1 MVCLFDT
8 EAMQKETYCRIPE
21 LERIAI
27 CGLGLIGGSVLKS
40 LRKAG
45 YKGHVTAFDID
56 PAVAQQVCD
65 EGFANQVATSA
76 DTLFLEHDL
85 VVLCQPVGVVVQYL
99 LEHPMQIA
107 AGRAIGIDVASVKGP
122 VTEALIAGD
131 TTAHTRFVPC
141 HPIAGKASHGWAA
154 AQADLLDGKLCILTP
169 APDTPQWTIDLAV
182 GFWSLLGAR
191 TSFMAAQEHDAVYAA
206 VSHMP
211 QLLTYAYLHGLAARE
226 KTQEWLA
233 YRGTG
238 FKSFTR
244 LGSSDGRLWADIAT
258 HNAASLIEE
267 IDSVSAS
274 LALFR
279 QRLEQGQISEL
290 AEDFAKARA
299 LHASSEAAD

>member
-1 MVCLFDT
+1 
-8 EAMQKETYCRIPE
+8 MQKESHRRIHQ

-27 CGLGLIGGSVLKS
+27 CGLGLIGGSVLKA
-40 LRKAG
+40 LRAAG
-45 YKGHVTAFDID
+45 YTGHVTAFDID
-56 PAVAQQVCD
+56 PAVAQQVCA
-65 EGFANQVATSA
+65 EGFANEVALSA
-76 DTLFLEHDL
+76 DRLFLEHDL
-85 VVLCQPVGVVVQYL
+85 VILCQPVGVVVQYL
-99 LEHPMQIA
+99 LEQPAQIA

-122 VTEALIAGD
+122 VAQALRAGG
-131 TTAHTRFVPC
+131 AAVQARFVPC

-169 APDTPQWTIDLAV
+169 EPGTPQPALDLALE
-182 GFWSLLGAR
+182 FWSLLGAR
-191 TSFMAAQEHDAVYAA
+191 TGFMAAQEHDAVYAA

-226 KTQEWLA
+226 HTREWLA

-244 LGSSDGRLWADIAT
+244 LGSSDARLWADIAT

-279 QRLEQGQISEL
+279 QRLAQGQVSEL
-290 AEDFAKARA
+290 AEDFASARA
-299 LHASSEAAD
+299 LHAGSETAG